1 MNAKVNQK
9 DINDE
14 LWKCCDL
21 FRGNISANV
30 YKDYILVMLF
40 VKYLSDIYESKE
52 DALKI
57 KFKGDSKKVN
67 SLMARERF
75 LIPKGTHFK
84 DLYAK
89 KDEDNIGEIIQNA
102 LSKIE
107 KSNIEKLEGIFR
119 NVNFDDSRI
128 LGDTNQR
135 KRILEGLLRHFNSD
149 LLNLRPEKVGDLDVI
164 GNAYEFL
171 ISKFAAGAGSKAG
184 EYYTPPEVSTLMA
197 KILNPQPGDR
207 ISDPTC
213 GSGSLLIK
221 CANEIRYTQKSS
233 DFSLYGQENIGETY
247 ALCKMNM
254 FLHEI
259 DTAVIKWGDT
269 IRTPKLIEDGKLMKF
284 DIVTANPPF
293 SLDQWG
299 AEDVENDKYQ
309 RFTRG
314 IPPKTKG
321 DFAFISHMIE
331 TLDLKKG
338 RMAVVVPHGVL
349 FRGGAEKVIREKL
362 IRENLL
368 DAVIGLPANLFYGTG
383 IPAAILVFKKEK
395 KNKDVLFIDAS
406 QNFEDNKNQN
416 RLRDE
421 DINAILGAYSGRKK
435 IEKYSNL
442 VTIKEIEENEFNLNI
457 PRYVDTYEEE
467 EEVDIKVVQNEI
479 NQLEIEL
486 AVVQKEMK
494 KYLKEL
500 GYGA

>member
-1 MNAKVNQK
+1 MSAKVSQK
-9 DINDE
+9 EINDE

-57 KFKGDSKKVN
+57 KFNGDMKKIN

-75 LIPKGTHFK
+75 SIPKGTHFR
-84 DLYAK
+84 DLYSK
-89 KDEDNIGEIIQNA
+89 KDEDNIGELIQNA
-102 LSKIE
+102 LSEIE

-135 KRILEGLLRHFNSD
+135 KRILEGLLRHFNSEI
-149 LLNLRPEKVGDLDVI
+149 LNLRPEKIGSLDVI

-197 KILNPQPGDR
+197 KILNPMPGDR
-207 ISDPTC
+207 ICDPTC

-221 CANEIRYTQKSS
+221 CANEIRYAQKSD

-269 IRTPKLIEDGKLMKF
+269 IRNPKLIENDKLMKF

-299 AEDVENDKYQ
+299 AEDIENDKYQ

-314 IPPKTKG
+314 IPPKSKG
-321 DFAFISHMIE
+321 DFAFITHMIE
-331 TLDLKKG
+331 TLDSKKG

-349 FRGGAEKVIREKL
+349 FRGGSERTIREKL
-362 IRENLL
+362 IKENLL
-368 DAVIGLPANLFYGTG
+368 DAVISLPSNLFYGTG
-383 IPAAILVFKKEK
+383 IPAAILIFKKFKKE
-395 KNKDVLFIDAS
+395 NGVIFIDAS
-406 QNFEDNKNQN
+406 SEFEDNKNQN
-416 RLRDE
+416 RLRDQ
-421 DINAILGAYSGRKK
+421 D
-435 IEKYSNL
+435 IEKILRTYQERKNIERYAHSASF
-442 VTIKEIEENEFNLNI
+442 KEIEENDFNLNV
-457 PRYVDTYEEE
+457 PRYVDTFVEE
-467 EEVDIKVVQNEI
+467 EEVDIEFVQKEI
-479 NQLEIEL
+479 NQLEKEL
-486 AVVQKEMK
+486 MTVQKDMK

-500 GYGA
+500 GYEA